1 VTVAADVAGVGLSA
15 AEVAERVAAG
25 QTNSVAVHSSRSTAD
40 IVRANVLTRFNAIIG
55 VLFLIIMVVGPWQ
68 DGLFGLV
75 VLANTAIGIVQ
86 ELRAKRV
93 LDRLSVIGAA
103 RPRVRRDGR
112 IVEIPRD
119 AVVLDD
125 LVVLG
130 SGDQLVVDG
139 PVVGTDGLEVDESLL
154 TGEADPVSKQPGDQV
169 FSGSF
174 VVAGVGSYRA
184 ARVGPQAY
192 AAELAAEA
200 RTFQLASSELRAGIN
215 RILDY
220 IWRLML
226 PIGAL
231 LVFSQLASNDSLDD
245 AVRAMVAGLVTMVP
259 EGLVLLTSVA
269 FAVGVIRLGRRRCL
283 VQELPA
289 IEVLARVDVV
299 CADKT
304 GTLTEK
310 GLRLREVIP
319 AGTDQAVTG
328 TAAAALGALVTSD
341 PDPNPTARAIAE
353 SVPAPAGWQLT
364 RRYAFSSA
372 RKWSAA
378 SFVVHGRWLLGAAET
393 LLPGEDPVRQRAERL
408 AASGARVLLLA
419 RWDGSDEEPD
429 PGSMRPA
436 ALVRLEQRV
445 RPDVPDTLA
454 YFATQ
459 GVTVKVLSGDSAAA
473 VGEVAAAA
481 GVPGADHPVDAQ
493 TLRSSDGPDS
503 QDRGS
508 GGLVAA
514 AERTNVFGRI
524 SPQQKR
530 GVLRA
535 LRANGHVVAMTGD
548 GVNDVLALKS
558 ADVAIAMGSGTG
570 AARAVAQIVLLDD
583 AFASLPQV
591 VAEGRRVVGNIE
603 RVARLFLTKT
613 VYSLMLA
620 VLVGIAQ
627 LPFPFLPRQLTLVG
641 ALTIGIPAFVLAL
654 APNADRARPGFVRR
668 VLRAAIPAGVVAS
681 ASTFTAYAVARA
693 DQATGLAEDR
703 TVAVI
708 ALTVVALWVL
718 AIVAR
723 PYTPWRIG
731 LVVAMAAAAV
741 GALVIQ
747 PIADFFALAPTV
759 GVAGLSGLAIGGL
772 GAGLVELLWH
782 RMDLS
787 G

>member
-1 VTVAADVAGVGLSA
+1 MTVATGIAGVGLSA
-15 AEVAERVAAG
+15 GEVAERVAAG
-25 QTNSVAVHSSRSTAD
+25 QTNAVAVHSSRSTAD
-40 IVRANVLTRFNAIIG
+40 IIRANVLTRFNAIIG
-55 VLFLIIMVVGPWQ
+55 VLFLIILVVGPWQ

-75 VLANTAIGIVQ
+75 VVANTAIGIVQ

-93 LDRLSVIGAA
+93 LDRLSVVGAA
-103 RPRVRRDGR
+103 RPRVRRDGQTVAISR
-112 IVEIPRD
+112 A
-119 AVVLDD
+119 AVVQDD

-139 PVVGTDGLEVDESLL
+139 PVVGADGLEVDESLL
-154 TGEADPVSKQPGDQV
+154 TGEADPVSKHPGDQV
-169 FSGSF
+169 LSGSF

-192 AAELAAEA
+192 AAALAAEA

-215 RILDY
+215 RILGY

-226 PIGAL
+226 PVGAL
-231 LVFSQLASNDSLDD
+231 LVFSQLASHDSLDD
-245 AVRAMVAGLVTMVP
+245 ALRAMVAGLVTMVP

-299 CADKT
+299 CTDKT

-310 GLRLREVIP
+310 GLRLRELIP
-319 AGTDQAVTG
+319 AGADPAVAEL
-328 TAAAALGALVTSD
+328 AAAALGALAAGD
-341 PDPNPTARAIAE
+341 PDPNPTAQAIAE
-353 SVPAPAGWQLT
+353 SVPAPAGWRLT

-378 SFVVHGRWLLGAAET
+378 SFDRHGRWLLGAAEL
-393 LLPGEDPVRQRAERL
+393 LLPSADPVRRQAEQL

-419 RWDGSDEEPD
+419 RWDGSGDEPEPA
-429 PGSMRPA
+429 SLRPA

-445 RPDVPDTLA
+445 RADAPDTLA
-454 YFATQ
+454 YFAAQ

-481 GVPGADHPVDAQ
+481 GVPGAGRPVDAQ
-493 TLRSSDGPDS
+493 TLTGSDTSDGE
-503 QDRGS
+503 
-508 GGLVAA
+508 GGNGLGAA
-514 AERTNVFGRI
+514 AERITVFGRI

-530 GVLRA
+530 DVLRA
-535 LRANGHVVAMTGD
+535 LRANGHTVAMTGD

-558 ADVAIAMGSGTG
+558 ADVAIAMGSGSG

-620 VLVGIAQ
+620 VLVGIAG

-641 ALTIGIPAFVLAL
+641 ALTIGIPAFLLAL
-654 APNADRARPGFVRR
+654 APNTDRARPGFVRR
-668 VLRAAIPAGVVAS
+668 VLRAAIPAGVVAA
-681 ASTFTAYAVARA
+681 ASTFAAYAVARA

-708 ALTVVALWVL
+708 ALTMVALWVL

-731 LVVAMAAAAV
+731 LVLAMAAGAV
-741 GALVIQ
+741 GALVVP
-747 PIADFFALAPTV
+747 PIADFFALAPSV
-759 GVAGLSGLAIGGL
+759 GAAGLAGIAIGAL
-772 GAGLVELLWH
+772 GAGLVELLWR
-782 RMDLS
+782 RMGLA

>member
-1 VTVAADVAGVGLSA
+1 
-15 AEVAERVAAG
+15 EVAERVAAG
-25 QTNSVAVHSSRSTAD
+25 QTNAVRVHSSRSAAD

-75 VLANTAIGIVQ
+75 VVANTAIGIVQ
-86 ELRAKRV
+86 ELRAKWV
-93 LDRLSVIGAA
+93 LDRLSVLGAA

-112 IVEIPRD
+112 TVEIPRD
-119 AVVLDD
+119 AVVHDD
-125 LVVLG
+125 LVVIG

-139 PVVGTDGLEVDESLL
+139 PVLAADGLELDESLL
-154 TGEADPVSKQPGDQV
+154 TGEADPVPKQPGDQV
-169 FSGSF
+169 LSGSF
-174 VVAGVGSYRA
+174 VVAGIGSYRA
-184 ARVGPQAY
+184 ARVGAEAY
-192 AAELAAEA
+192 AAALAAEA
-200 RTFQLASSELRAGIN
+200 RSFQLASSELRAGIN
-215 RILDY
+215 RILGY

-226 PIGAL
+226 PVGAL
-231 LVFSQLASNDSLDD
+231 LVVSQLASNDSLDD
-245 AVRAMVAGLVTMVP
+245 ALRAMVAGLVTMVP
-259 EGLVLLTSVA
+259 EGLVLLTSMA

-299 CADKT
+299 CTDKT

-310 GLRLREVIP
+310 GLRLRELIP
-319 AGTDQAVTG
+319 VGDDPSVTG
-328 TAAAALGALVTSD
+328 QAAAALGALVAGD

-353 SVPAPAGWQLT
+353 SVPAPAGWRLT

-378 SFVVHGRWLLGAAET
+378 SFRRRGRWLLGAAET
-393 LLPGEDPVRQRAERL
+393 LLPSGDPVRERVERL
-408 AASGARVLLLA
+408 AATGARVLLLA
-419 RWDGSDEEPD
+419 RWDGATEEPE
-429 PGSMRPA
+429 PGSLRPA

-445 RPDVPDTLA
+445 RSDAPDTVA
-454 YFATQ
+454 YFADQ

-473 VGEVAAAA
+473 AGQVAAIA
-481 GVPGADHPVDAQ
+481 GVAGADRPVDAQ
-493 TLRSSDGPDS
+493 TLTGSTASDSD
-503 QDRGS
+503 S
-508 GGLVAA
+508 GGDSLAA
-514 AERTNVFGRI
+514 VAERTTVFGRI

-535 LRANGHVVAMTGD
+535 LRANGHIVAMTGD
-548 GVNDVLALKS
+548 GVNDVLALKN
-558 ADVAIAMGSGTG
+558 ADVAIAMGSGSG

-668 VLRAAIPAGVVAS
+668 VLRAAIPAGVVAA
-681 ASTFTAYAVARA
+681 ASTFAAYAVARA
-693 DQATGLAEDR
+693 DQTTGLTADR

-731 LVVAMAAAAV
+731 LVLAMAIGAV
-741 GALVIQ
+741 GAMVI
-747 PIADFFALAPTV
+747 PPVADFFALVPSA
-759 GVAGLSGLAIGGL
+759 GMAGLAGLAIGGF
-772 GAGLVELLWH
+772 GAGLVELLW
-782 RMDLS
+782 RRI
-787 G
+787 GVVG

>member
-1 VTVAADVAGVGLSA
+1 VTVAAGLAGAGLSTG
-15 AEVAERVAAG
+15 EVAERVAAG
-25 QTNSVAVHSSRSTAD
+25 QTNAVTVHSSRSTAD

-75 VLANTAIGIVQ
+75 VVANTAIGIVQ
-86 ELRAKRV
+86 EIRAKRV

-103 RPRVRRDGR
+103 RPQVRRDGR
-112 IVEIPRD
+112 TVEIPRE
-119 AVVLDD
+119 AVVRDD
-125 LVVLG
+125 LVVIG

-139 PVVGTDGLEVDESLL
+139 PVVGADGLELDESLL
-154 TGEADPVSKQPGDQV
+154 TGEADPVPKQPGDQV
-169 FSGSF
+169 LSGSF

-192 AAELAAEA
+192 AAALAAEA
-200 RTFQLASSELRAGIN
+200 RSFQLASSELRAGIN
-215 RILDY
+215 RILGY

-226 PIGAL
+226 PVGAL
-231 LVFSQLASNDSLDD
+231 LVVSQLASNDSLDD
-245 AVRAMVAGLVTMVP
+245 ALRAMVAGLVTMVP

-299 CADKT
+299 CTDKT

-310 GLRLREVIP
+310 GLRLRELIP
-319 AGTDQAVTG
+319 VGDDPALTSQAAV
-328 TAAAALGALVTSD
+328 ALGALVASD

-353 SVPAPAGWQLT
+353 SVPPAGWRLI

-378 SFVVHGRWLLGAAET
+378 SFDQHGRWLLGAAET
-393 LLPGEDPVRQRAERL
+393 LLPSGDPVRERAERL
-408 AASGARVLLLA
+408 AAGGARVLLLA
-419 RWDGSDEEPD
+419 RWDGSDEEPE
-429 PGSMRPA
+429 PRSLRSA
-436 ALVRLEQRV
+436 TLVRLEQRV
-445 RPDVPDTLA
+445 RSDAPGTLA
-454 YFATQ
+454 YFAGQ

-473 VGEVAAAA
+473 AGAVAAAA
-481 GVPGADHPVDAQ
+481 GVPGADQPVDAQ
-493 TLRSSDGPDS
+493 
-503 QDRGS
+503 
-508 GGLVAA
+508 LVAASSASDADIGDAGLATA

-535 LRANGHVVAMTGD
+535 LRANGHTVAMTGD

-558 ADVAIAMGSGTG
+558 ADVAIAMGSGSG

-620 VLVGIAQ
+620 VLVGIAR

-668 VLRAAIPAGVVAS
+668 VLRAAIPAGVVAA
-681 ASTFTAYAVARA
+681 ASTFAAYAVARA
-693 DQATGLAEDR
+693 DPTTGLAEDR

-723 PYTPWRIG
+723 PSTPWRVA
-731 LVVAMAAAAV
+731 LVLAMAAGAV
-741 GALVIQ
+741 GAMLIP
-747 PIADFFALAPTV
+747 PIANFFALAPSA
-759 GVAGLSGLAIGGL
+759 GMAGLAGLAIGAF
-772 GAGLVELLWH
+772 GAGLVGLLWR
-782 RMDLS
+782 RMGVAD
-787 G
+787 